1 MRQPLVCSPPSGSNS
16 GAHLVAWFLTSSC
29 PVRRTGTSGFGR
41 LGPAQTKRWS
51 SSDRRQS
58 VDGQIGTPILT
69 GWPVVER
76 YISSKVGEV
85 TARVPIHGPRGE
97 ATLQLRAK
105 NRGGSWEFQQLEAQ
119 IRSGRTINLMPHP
132 GRPQK
137 LALQGLGRLYFVG
150 IGPLSRV
157 NVSGL
162 ARSYGEQY
170 NVDITLLPSLPY
182 EARSEWAKEM
192 VRVLKAGFPEVVAD
206 PQAVVIAV
214 TDVDME
220 WYSWRDD
227 ERFAVVSTAGLTT
240 DQFRKQVSKC
250 LGLLWFELPMSADSR
265 SVLYYTVESVVDL
278 DLMSGDF

>member
-1 MRQPLVCSPPSGSNS
+1 M
-16 GAHLVAWFLTSSC
+16 
-29 PVRRTGTSGFGR
+29 
-41 LGPAQTKRWS
+41 
-51 SSDRRQS
+51 
-58 VDGQIGTPILT
+58 PILT

-85 TARVPIHGPRGE
+85 TARVPIHGPRGA

-105 NRGGSWEFQQLEAQ
+105 NRGGSWEFQQLEATGQ
-119 IRSGRTINLMPHP
+119 IRENHRPHAASLAAAEAGAP
-132 GRPQK
+132 GI
-137 LALQGLGRLYFVG
+137 GRLYFVG

-162 ARSYGEQY
+162 ARSYSEQY

-192 VRVLKAGFPEVVAD
+192 IRVLKAGFPEVVAD
-206 PQAVVIAV
+206 PQAVIIAV

-265 SVLYYTVESVVDL
+265 SVLYDTVESVVDL

>member
-1 MRQPLVCSPPSGSNS
+1 MRPPSSTHRRAGRIAALILVAGLS
-16 GAHLVAWFLTSSC
+16 HLVARFAAEYLWFRTSDLYGETMTI
-29 PVRRTGTSGFGR
+29 VR
-41 LGPAQTKRWS
+41 S
-51 SSDRRQS
+51 SPEVDR
-58 VDGQIGTPILT
+58 QIGMPILT

-85 TARVPIHGPRGE
+85 TARVPIHGPRGT

-119 IRSGRTINLMPHP
+119 VRSGRTIDLMPHP
-132 GRPQK
+132 WRPQK
-137 LALQGLGRLYFVG
+137 LALRGSGRLYFVG
-150 IGPLSRV
+150 IGSLSRV

-162 ARSYGEQY
+162 ARSYSEQY

-192 VRVLKAGFPEVVAD
+192 IRVLKAGFPEVVAD
-206 PQAVVIAV
+206 PQAVIIAV

-265 SVLYYTVESVVDL
+265 SVLYDTVESVVDL